1 MKKATVLMMI
11 LAVGV
16 MFTGILTAQGITA
29 KGVKG
34 GLNMAKFTGD
44 DADMESEMGGG
55 MDPSYL
61 LAYSFGGFV
70 TYKVND
76 QLSIQPEFLYTVKGS
91 RYEESEEYSDYEA
104 DIKSEIT
111 LDVKMNWLEIPV
123 LGVFQLQDNIK
134 LFAGPYVGFYL
145 SGKFEA
151 EYDVTVSYGGETE
164 TESGSESEDIEKED
178 VNSPGFG
185 LVFGGSYSV
194 NSNIAI
200 EARYTLGLRTIDKE
214 PEDWDDDDGEYE
226 VGDIKNSGIQLLLTY
241 SF

>member
-1 MKKATVLMMI
+1 MLMMV

-16 MFTGILTAQGITA
+16 MFTGTLTAQGITA

-44 DADMESEMGGG
+44 DAGMEGEMTGET
-55 MDPSYL
+55 DPGYL

-76 QLSIQPEFLYTVKGS
+76 QLTIQPEFLYTVKGS
-91 RYEESEEYSDYEA
+91 RYEISEEYSGDGMDMKYEVTM
-104 DIKSEIT
+104 DF
-111 LDVKMNWLEIPV
+111 KMNWLEIPV

-134 LFAGPYVGFYL
+134 LFAGPYVGLYL
-145 SGKFEA
+145 SGEMEM
-151 EYDVTVSYGGETE
+151 EYEYTVSYEGLTE
-164 TESGSESEDIEKED
+164 SGSGSESEDIEKED

-200 EARYTLGLRTIDKE
+200 EARYTLGLKTIDKE
-214 PEDWDDDDGEYE
+214 PEDWDDDEYGEYE
-226 VGDIKNSGIQLLLTY
+226 VSDIKNSVIQLLVSY

>member
-1 MKKATVLMMI
+1 MKKVTVFMMI
-11 LAVGV
+11 LTVGV
-16 MFTGILTAQGITA
+16 VFTCTLTAQGITA

-44 DADMESEMGGG
+44 DAELETA
-55 MDPSYL
+55 DPGYL

-76 QLSIQPEFLYTVKGS
+76 QLTIQPEFLYTVKGS
-91 RYEESEEYSDYEA
+91 KYEESEEYSEDGV
-104 DIKSEIT
+104 DIKSEVKMD
-111 LDVKMNWLEIPV
+111 LKMNWLEIPV
-123 LGVFQLQDNIK
+123 LAVFQLQDNIK
-134 LFAGPYVGFYL
+134 LFAGPYIGLYL
-145 SGKFEA
+145 SGEMEM
-151 EYDVTVSYGGETE
+151 EYEYTVSYEGV
-164 TESGSESEDIEKED
+164 TESDSDSESEDIEKED

-200 EARYTLGLRTIDKE
+200 EARYTLGLKTIDKE
-214 PEDWDDDDGEYE
+214 PEDWDDGEYE
-226 VGDIKNSGIQLLLTY
+226 VSDIKNSVIQLLVSY